1 MVDEVLVA
9 RVRASLGVFALGMRE
24 PLRVVGRD
32 RVRFLQGMLT
42 NDVAKLAMG
51 QGCHAAWLTARGKVL
66 ADLGVAV
73 EDDVIWLLCP
83 PGRRGEVQSGLDRFA
98 IADDVRFE
106 VPGEVLVGV
115 AGPGAAA
122 ALGMDLPP
130 WVIGTARVGGSERRA
145 FGWRETG
152 LPGAL
157 VLVAAADVAAVVA
170 HLASASGATPPEV
183 VEVLRIEAGVPRFG
197 AEFDEETLVLEAG
210 LDDCI
215 SYTKG
220 CYVGQEVV
228 ARQHTRGHVNRGLR
242 GLLLAGEA
250 MPERGNR
257 VAAPGR
263 EDGGVVTSAV
273 FSPTLRRPI
282 AIASLHRALL
292 QDCPRVTV
300 QHGGVHLEAEVVELP
315 FVPRA

>member
-1 MVDEVLVA
+1 MVDEAQVA
-9 RVRASLGVFALGMRE
+9 RVRGSLGVFVEAMRQ
-24 PLRVVGRD
+24 PLRVVGKD
-32 RVRFLQGMLT
+32 RVRFLQGMLS
-42 NDVAKLAMG
+42 NDVAKLGAG
-51 QGCHAAWLTARGKVL
+51 EGCHAAWLTAKGKVL
-66 ADLGVAV
+66 ADLGVVVEQDAV
-73 EDDVIWLLCP
+73 WLLCP
-83 PGRRGEVQSGLDRFA
+83 PGRRGEVMAGLDRFV

-106 VPGEVLVGV
+106 VPDEATIGV

-122 ALGMDLPP
+122 ALRVDLLP
-130 WVIGTARVGGSERRA
+130 WGTGTARIGGLELRA

-152 LPGAL
+152 LPGTL
-157 VLVAAADVAAVVA
+157 VLVPAAAVADLVA
-170 HLASASGATPPEV
+170 TLAGVHGATPPEV
-183 VEVLRIEAGVPRFG
+183 AEVLRVEAGVPRLG

-242 GLLLAGEA
+242 GLVLDGETV
-250 MPERGNR
+250 PERGDR
-257 VAAPGR
+257 VAAPAR

-282 AIASLHRALL
+282 AIASLHRSL
-292 QDCPRVTV
+292 QDRPRVTV
-300 QHGGVHLEAEVVELP
+300 HRGDTPLEAEVVELP
-315 FVPRA
+315 FVRRA